1 MTTEAL
7 NKELAQES
15 ARLSEAKKQ
24 ADEAAKKLAKD
35 PASPQLRL
43 GVMKAQQAISE
54 VQIGIDALKAAQSE
68 SEKIAANESQE
79 AQRAETLAV
88 FKQAMALQTQRP
100 VAARAIDTA
109 LTALHDALA
118 AWKDLNGQ
126 ARQAALDFYRRAYE
140 GPSPHIH
147 ALPLQGMG
155 SEVLNT
161 LAARISAAAGDI
173 PESYRFITYNHISH
187 PGRNESAEEDAS
199 QSADRC
205 VQFLQ
210 SVAQTHG
217 VI

>member
-88 FKQAMALQTQRP
+88 FKQAKALVSKRP
-100 VAARAIDTA
+100 EAAQAIDTA
-109 LTALHDALA
+109 LSALKDALA
-118 AWKDLNGQ
+118 AWKDLNAEVTQ
-126 ARQAALDFYRRAYE
+126 TALNFYRRVY
-140 GPSPHIH
+140 GPDHHSHSS
-147 ALPLQGMG
+147 LLQG
-155 SEVLNT
+155 
-161 LAARISAAAGDI
+161 AAGDVLNSIVARVSDAVVESI
-173 PESYRFITYNHISH
+173 PAGRHYFSFNHI
-187 PGRNESAEEDAS
+187 
-199 QSADRC
+199 
-205 VQFLQ
+205 
-210 SVAQTHG
+210 THAG
-217 VI
+217 VIESVEDDARQSTERYMQLLERAEQPQGGM